1 MRYLEQV
8 CEQWALQFAAE
19 NKTQSS
25 TTTTTDI
32 PFKLV
37 LFGSFR

>member
-25 TTTTTDI
+25 TTTDI

>member
-25 TTTTTDI
+25 TTTTDI